1 MPDQKD
7 LKLVIANSIQD
18 LKSVRLPGLD
28 KSFDKLT
35 IGELVQLR
43 PGSSVADTYDVQAV
57 TDNASVN
64 TSSKLAQ
71 LGRIQAIRSMQK
83 VVQQSQLNELK
94 THLMPGGAGGLGSM
108 SAGPSPQSV
117 EMPAEDVFSAGDSD
131 PFKA

>member
-1 MPDQKD
+1 MPDQQN

-18 LKSVRLPGLD
+18 LKNVRLPGLD

-43 PGSSVADTYDVQAV
+43 PGSAVSDTYDVQAV
-57 TDNASVN
+57 TDNATIN

-71 LGRIQAIRSMQK
+71 LGRIQSIRAMQK
-83 VVQQSQLNELK
+83 VVQQAQLNDLR
-94 THLMPGGAGGLGSM
+94 TQLMPGGMAGIGSR
-108 SAGPSPQSV
+108 SAAPGPQSV
-117 EMPAEDVFSAGDSD
+117 AMPEEDVFSADDSD